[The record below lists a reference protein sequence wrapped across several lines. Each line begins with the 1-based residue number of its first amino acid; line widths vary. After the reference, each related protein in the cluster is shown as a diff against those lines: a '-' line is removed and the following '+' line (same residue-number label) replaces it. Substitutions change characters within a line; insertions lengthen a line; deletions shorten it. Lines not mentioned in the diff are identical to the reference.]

1 MSERDAHPP
10 PPPLPIFCSLAS
22 RYISGFRALLPRFFV
37 ATNECANPCIQ
48 HFVAGKD
55 KRQMMAFRIIYFRD
69 LDRVHTLFLFAKIWS
84 CILSHGFLRTTVPNK
99 NNVLCIALNSSPS
112 FVRYIKHCT
121 RPDGWSQK
129 KFVEGRKFMG
139 GKIGHAEEEGG
150 GGREGKCQADAE
162 DFAQKMHKR

>member
-1 MSERDAHPP
+1 MSERDALP

-37 ATNECANPCIQ
+37 ATSECANPCIQ

-55 KRQMMAFRIIYFRD
+55 KRQMTAFRIIYFRD
-69 LDRVHTLFLFAKIWS
+69 LDRLPRSGVSF
-84 CILSHGFLRTTVPNK
+84 SHADFLRTTVPNTHS
-99 NNVLCIALNSSPS
+99 VLCIALNSSPS

-121 RPDGWSQK
+121 QPDGWSQK
-129 KFVEGRKFMG
+129 NLWKGENLW
-139 GKIGHAEEEGG
+139 AEKLGMQRRRG
-150 GGREGKCQADAE
+150 EGKCQADAE